1 MKIGLLII
9 GSEVL
14 GGKISDLNTKYLADF
29 LKPNYLELSEAI
41 IVQDDK
47 ASIQKGLKDLFVN
60 NDVVITSGGL
70 GPTKDDITKET
81 LAEFLER
88 KLQFSEEAYKISSEN
103 YQRFN
108 RPFPGKDHGYCF
120 LPEGF
125 TALSNSSGFA
135 PGFFTSFEDRILI
148 SGPGVPREF
157 RSLLQDHFLRIVEK
171 KIDKN
176 FYQDNVL
183 FRTKNVPEEKIFGE
197 VDPSLW
203 DKLSKYGVVSSLPIL
218 MGVDIA
224 VKVKG
229 TSINELADK
238 VAKVKK
244 IVAESPVYKNVWHL
258 GPESIEEKIVVLANQ
273 KGIKFGFAESAT
285 GGLCS
290 HRITNI
296 SGSSQ
301 CFMGSVICY
310 DEKVKEHVLRV
321 KRKTLDAFSAVS
333 HECAREMAD
342 GLRKNFSL
350 DIAVSITGY
359 AGPGGGNDKFPVGS
373 VCIGRCLKTE
383 EPKSEHFILK
393 GDREVLKQRFSQA
406 ALFALLEEVENFARS

>member
-14 GGKISDLNTKYLADF
+14 GGKVSDLNTRILADF
-29 LKPNYLELSEAI
+29 LRPNHLEISEAI
-41 IVQDDK
+41 IARDEK
-47 ASIQKGLKDLFVN
+47 ASIQKALTDIFKN
-60 NDVVITSGGL
+60 NDVVLTSGGL

-81 LAEFLER
+81 LGEFLGR
-88 KLQFSEEAYKISSEN
+88 KLQFSEKAMKVAVEN

-108 RPFPGKDHGYCF
+108 RPFPGKEHSYCF

-135 PGFFTSFEDRILI
+135 PGFFTSFENKFLI

-157 RSLLQDHFLRIVEK
+157 RSLLQDHFLRIVAD
-171 KIDKN
+171 KIDKTL
-176 FYQDNVL
+176 YQDNVI
-183 FRTKNVPEEKIFGE
+183 FRTKNIPEEKIFEE
-197 VDPSLW
+197 VDSSLW
-203 DKLSKYGVVSSLPIL
+203 DKLSKYGEVSSLPIL
-218 MGVDIA
+218 MGVDIGIKIKGSTNDEIAKKVSA
-224 VKVKG
+224 VKKLV
-229 TSINELADK
+229 EA
-238 VAKVKK
+238 
-244 IVAESPVYKNVWHL
+244 SPVYRNVWHV

-301 CFMGSVICY
+301 CFMGSVVCY
-310 DEKVKEHVLRV
+310 DEKVKEHVLGV
-321 KRKTLDAFSAVS
+321 KRKTLDEFTAVS
-333 HECAREMAD
+333 HECAREMAE

-350 DIAVSITGY
+350 DIAISITGF
-359 AGPGGGNDKFPVGS
+359 AGPGGGNDQFPVGS
-373 VCIGRCLKTE
+373 VCIGRALIKE
-383 EPKSEHFILK
+383 ETVSEHFILK

-406 ALFALLEEVENFARS
+406 ALYALLDEVENFA